1 MTQSE
6 AVVAAASIAGFAA
19 LSGALIAGAV
29 ALRNESRRRLT
40 ARLDSD
46 RQALRVQAAE
56 VFRQMFVLQHEMEWL
71 TWHADK
77 RPDSIGSE
85 MVSAYESSVHD
96 CYPMI
101 LGAMAVLASMDLSLY
116 HRLAPLMERIFHAE
130 SQIALLLSDLN
141 SRRKRHHSM
150 AQLRQLRGPVTKLYL
165 DLPPEMAT
173 LMRLE

>member
-1 MTQSE
+1 MTQPE

-19 LSGALIAGAV
+19 LAGALIAGAV

-46 RQALRVQAAE
+46 RQALRAQAAE

-85 MVSAYESSVHD
+85 MVSAYESRVHD
-96 CYPMI
+96 CYPRI

-116 HRLAPLMERIFHAE
+116 HRLAP
-130 SQIALLLSDLN
+130 
-141 SRRKRHHSM
+141 
-150 AQLRQLRGPVTKLYL
+150 
-165 DLPPEMAT
+165 
-173 LMRLE
+173 